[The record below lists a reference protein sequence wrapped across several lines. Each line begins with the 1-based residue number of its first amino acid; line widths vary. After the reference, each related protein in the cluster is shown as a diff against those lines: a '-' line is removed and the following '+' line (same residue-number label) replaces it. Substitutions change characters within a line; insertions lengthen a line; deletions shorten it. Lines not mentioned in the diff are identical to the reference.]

1 MKLLTNWKKTILPAT
16 LALALLIPA
25 AAYAAEQNGQSD
37 SSGST
42 PGTNSTAPAKPRG
55 KDSMN
60 FGKGRGGFGHESFA
74 IQKGGKHLIG
84 GDSVNQHKYMEL
96 LAEKY
101 APDTLDS
108 WKAAL
113 TEQGTLHQELQT
125 LLQDQG
131 VHDAL
136 QAQRDELKEQMKA
149 KQDELKEQIKAKQ
162 DEFKQKL
169 ESGELTKEQ
178 LREQMKDGAMS
189 LGKDIKKIVPGTV
202 LEGDPAAAQASRAN
216 RQELTDAIKAD
227 HADGIRAALAKLL
240 EDLKQSN
247 TQLAAKVAELKT
259 KVTGQQVQ
267 PQAPKIKERGKA
279 GSQNGSGSQSEAQ
292 TQSWKAPKSGAA
304 SVSLL

>member
-60 FGKGRGGFGHESFA
+60 FGKGRGGFGHEGFA

-113 TEQGTLHQELQT
+113 TEQGTLNQELQT

-149 KQDELKEQIKAKQ
+149 KQDELK
-162 DEFKQKL
+162 QKL

-178 LREQMKDGAMS
+178 LREHMKDGAMS
-189 LGKDIKKIVPGTV
+189 LGKDIKKIVPGTA

-227 HADGIRAALAKLL
+227 NADGIRTALAKLL

-259 KVTGQQVQ
+259 KATGQQVQ
-267 PQAPKIKERGKA
+267 PQAPKMKERGKA

-292 TQSWKAPKSGAA
+292 TQSWKAPKSGGA

>member
-42 PGTNSTAPAKPRG
+42 SGTNSTAPAKPGG
-55 KDSMN
+55 KDPKS
-60 FGKGRGGFGHESFA
+60 FGKGRGGFGHEGFA

-113 TEQGTLHQELQT
+113 TEQGTLNQELQT

-149 KQDELKEQIKAKQ
+149 KQDEL
-162 DEFKQKL
+162 KQKL

-189 LGKDIKKIVPGTV
+189 LGKDIKKIVPGTA

-227 HADGIRAALAKLL
+227 NADGIRAALAKLL
-240 EDLKQSN
+240 EDVKQSN

-259 KVTGQQVQ
+259 KATGQQVQ
-267 PQAPKIKERGKA
+267 PQAPKMKERGKA
-279 GSQNGSGSQSEAQ
+279 GSQNDSGSQSEAQ
-292 TQSWKAPKSGAA
+292 TQSWKAPKSGGA